1 LYRFLTVPPIVINYP
16 QTIAR
21 RARRIVVGARD
32 VERTTCGEH
41 LFIAGPLIA
50 TALVFGGRYAMARG
64 VEVEVLD
71 VADLD
76 IIGSALIA
84 IGFLVFAFSFFFG
97 VYKLAHLP
105 HFGMFFRD
113 DGPR

>member
-1 LYRFLTVPPIVINYP
+1 MSNEQR
-16 QTIAR
+16 
-21 RARRIVVGARD
+21 
-32 VERTTCGEH
+32 VENI
-41 LFIAGPLIA
+41 LFIAAPLIA

-76 IIGSALIA
+76 IIGAALIA

-97 VYKLAHLP
+97 VNKFTSLQHRPAIKVVLVMLYCAVSAGLPGLAWFTP
-105 HFGMFFRD
+105 VE
-113 DGPR
+113 